1 MVAQITALV
10 PTFNRGALLAEAIEA
25 ILLQK
30 RAVSQIIVWDDG
42 STDNTSDIIAPFLR
56 NDGARIDYR
65 RAENAGKSAAL
76 NQAMELA
83 QGEYIWI
90 CDDDDIALPDATQ
103 KLAAI
108 LDEKPEV
115 GLAAG
120 AHNRFSTAP
129 ETGEKELSDAGYWPN
144 LNSGSPLRHVLE
156 DIFFFQ
162 NATLV
167 RRACY
172 DKVGPF
178 SVDLARSID
187 YDMTVRLMARYPAEV
202 IEDTVFLQRK
212 HDGERGPA
220 WQRHAAK
227 SSEDVW
233 RNADKIVFERLRDR
247 IPISLYEAMFDGDS
261 SELCSRAALLQR
273 GAVYA
278 RRRDWDQALE
288 DFEAAVL
295 IRPELALSPEECRIA
310 IRAVAGKHGAQ
321 ELFEASTRKRILDI
335 SKRATAGK
343 SLARTLSRGAVWR
356 LREALANRNASE
368 VLAITAFLAAQPPWS
383 IPTATG
389 RTLTERDRLPLEAYA
404 W

>member
-10 PTFNRGALLAEAIEA
+10 PTFNRGELLAEALNG
-25 ILLQK
+25 ILQQK

-42 STDNTSDIIAPFLR
+42 STDNTLDIMAPFLKKE
-56 NDGARIDYR
+56 GARIQYR

-83 QGEYIWI
+83 EGDYIWI
-90 CDDDDIALPDATQ
+90 CDDDDIALPDATK
-103 KLAAI
+103 KLADI
-108 LDEKPEV
+108 LDRKPEI
-115 GLAAG
+115 GLVAG
-120 AHNRFSTAP
+120 SHERFSVSP
-129 ETGEKELSDAGYWPN
+129 DRGQHETSNAGYWPD
-144 LNSGSPLRHVLE
+144 LSTGSPLRHVLE

-167 RRACY
+167 RRECY
-172 DKVGPF
+172 DTVGPF

-187 YDMTVRLMARYPAEV
+187 YDMTVRLMTRYPAE
-202 IEDTVFLQRK
+202 IIPDTIFLQRK

-233 RNADKIVFERLRDR
+233 RDADKLVFERLRAD
-247 IPISLYEAMFDGDS
+247 IPLSLYEAMYEGANPEIS
-261 SELCSRAALLQR
+261 TRAALLQR

-278 RRRDWDQALE
+278 RRRDWETALE
-288 DFEAAVL
+288 DFSEAASL
-295 IRPELALSPEECRIA
+295 QPDLALGHEECQIA

-321 ELFEASTRKRILDI
+321 ELFKKDIRQRLLHI
-335 SKRATAGK
+335 SKRSVAGK
-343 SLARTLSRGAVWR
+343 SLACAISRGAVWR
-356 LREALANRNASE
+356 LREAILSGRVSE
-368 VLAITAFLAAQPPWS
+368 ALAITSLLATLPPR
-383 IPTATG
+383 TASASNVSV
-389 RTLTERDRLPLEAYA
+389 TERSTLPLEAYA